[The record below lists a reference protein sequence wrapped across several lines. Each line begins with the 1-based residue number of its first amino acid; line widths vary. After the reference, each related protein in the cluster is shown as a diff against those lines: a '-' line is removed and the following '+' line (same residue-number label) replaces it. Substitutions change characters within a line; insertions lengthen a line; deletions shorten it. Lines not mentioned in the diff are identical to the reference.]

1 MKKNYKILI
10 VLILAVVLAI
20 IASMFIVSYL
30 TPRRA
35 TIYVFKSAYPIGTQ
49 ITSDMLIPIQ
59 VDSGMIVA
67 GRNTSIN
74 ERMVTSNDIRA
85 LLESGDSLKV
95 SVGEGTPLMR
105 SLLSISG
112 GNSIMMSMSPSS
124 VAVTINVDN
133 TTGITQELYSGA
145 AVNVFVTAYSGNTFL
160 LFENMR
166 VLDIHRNQN
175 NGSLT
180 SVTLEVTNEEA
191 VKLINSSRNGAIHLG
206 LINPSG
212 YQYEAGT
219 SEILVNPESSE
230 AKETDK
236 PDGAKEE
243 ETVLTPETESQDETT
258 AEGETEE
265 SKEPDEAV
273 IQP

>member
-67 GRNTSIN
+67 GRNTNIN

-236 PDGAKEE
+236 PDGAKED

>member
-1 MKKNYKILI
+1 M
-10 VLILAVVLAI
+10 
-20 IASMFIVSYL
+20 
-30 TPRRA
+30 
-35 TIYVFKSAYPIGTQ
+35 
-49 ITSDMLIPIQ
+49 
-59 VDSGMIVA
+59 
-67 GRNTSIN
+67 
-74 ERMVTSNDIRA
+74 
-85 LLESGDSLKV
+85 
-95 SVGEGTPLMR
+95 
-105 SLLSISG
+105 
-112 GNSIMMSMSPSS
+112 
-124 VAVTINVDN
+124 
-133 TTGITQELYSGA
+133 
-145 AVNVFVTAYSGNTFL
+145 
-160 LFENMR
+160 
-166 VLDIHRNQN
+166 
-175 NGSLT
+175 
-180 SVTLEVTNEEA
+180 TNEEA